1 MGTLSNISIRMKF
14 LMVVTTMAA
23 MMVAGTGFVY
33 VTMQKM
39 SADYD
44 HFIDEDVTASLS
56 LTGATLYL
64 QNMGYSAYQTLVY
77 DAGTPENT
85 KAMESFRNSIATF
98 EERLKQVPQTD
109 RLDKAKIDGFM
120 KTFQSIRDD
129 FGKAVEAGSQNRN
142 DEAKALLARTDVKLV
157 PLADDMRAMAVAIR
171 ESVFKNSNDMKATT
185 ESNIFWL
192 AASAGSL
199 TILSL
204 VVSFLFTTYGISR
217 PLNRVTERMR
227 SLAAGDTNTPIDGVE
242 RGDEVGTVAKALNVF
257 REAAIENRR
266 LEAEAEMGRSATERD
281 RLAREQEK
289 ARADAEVRFAVDA
302 LAQGLASL
310 AAGDLT
316 QSIDT
321 PFAEKLEKLRI
332 DFNATTLK
340 LRDTVA
346 GIRDSVVAI
355 NAGSREIQAAAN
367 DLSKRTEQQ
376 AASVE
381 ETAAALEEITTT
393 VTDSNDKAQD
403 AGRLVARAK
412 ANAEQSGTV
421 VRRAVEAMSE
431 IERSSNEIS
440 NIIGVIDEI
449 AFQTNLLALNAGVE
463 AARAGEAGKGFAVVA
478 TEVRELAQRSAAAA
492 KEIKALIRQSSE
504 KVELGV
510 SLVGD
515 TGVSLD
521 GIVSEVQEING
532 LVAQIAGT
540 SREQA
545 TGLAEIN
552 TAVNLIDQ
560 NTQQNAA
567 MVEQSTAASH
577 GLSREAE
584 SLSRMIAAFRTGGE
598 STRHEPVREAP
609 VARAANPVQRMTSQL
624 KSSFAS
630 QGSAALKHEGWE
642 DF

>member
-14 LMVVTTMAA
+14 LAVVMTMAA
-23 MMVAGTGFVY
+23 MMAAGTGFVY
-33 VTMQKM
+33 VKM
-39 SADYD
+39 NEMSDNSD
-44 HFIDEDVTASLS
+44 RFIQEDVATSLG

-64 QNMGYSAYQTLVY
+64 QTMGYSAYQTLVY
-77 DAGTPENT
+77 DAGTPENI
-85 KAMESFRNSIATF
+85 KALAAFKDSIAKF
-98 EERLKQVPQTD
+98 EERLSQTPGNGMV
-109 RLDKAKIDGFM
+109 DKAKIAAF
-120 KTFQSIRDD
+120 KTTFDDIRQN
-129 FGKAVEAGSQNRN
+129 FEKAVEAGSQNRN
-142 DEAKALLARTDVKLV
+142 DEARDLLAQTDMKLV
-157 PLADDMRAMAVAIR
+157 PLADSMRTAAVAIR
-171 ESVFKNSNDMKATT
+171 EGVFKSSSEMKATT
-185 ESNIFWL
+185 ANSIFWL
-192 AASAGSL
+192 
-199 TILSL
+199 
-204 VVSFLFTTYGISR
+204 VVSATVLTALSIVVSYAFTTYGISR
-217 PLNRVTERMR
+217 PLLRVTNRMR
-227 SLAAGDTNTPIDGVE
+227 ALAAGDTNAPIEGVE

-266 LEAEAEMGRSATERD
+266 LETEAENGRSASERD

-289 ARADAEVRFAVDA
+289 AKADAEVRFAVDA

-316 QSIDT
+316 QSINT

-332 DFNATTLK
+332 DFNATTGK
-340 LRDTVA
+340 LRDTVV
-346 GIRDSVVAI
+346 GIRDAVVAI

-393 VTDSNDKAQD
+393 VKDSNDKAQD

-515 TGVSLD
+515 TGISLD
-521 GIVSEVQEING
+521 GIVTEVQEING

-598 STRHEPVREAP
+598 SAYREPVREAP
-609 VARAANPVQRMTSQL
+609 VARAANPVQRMTSKL
-624 KSSFAS
+624 KSSFSS